1 MRGKRAPKRNI
12 RPDTVYSSVSVTR
25 FINVVLLHGKKSLAE
40 RFVYGA
46 LEGVA
51 AKLNKPAIEILEASL
66 ANVRPSLEV
75 RSRRVGGANYQVPV
89 PVDEHRQ
96 EALAFRWIVSA
107 ARKIKGKDFQT
118 ALLDELLSAYKGE
131 GQAVKTKQEIERM
144 AEANKAFAHFR
155 W

>member
-1 MRGKRAPKRNI
+1 MRGKQAPKRNI
-12 RPDTVYSSVSVTR
+12 RPDSVYSSVSVTR

-40 RFVYGA
+40 KFVYGA
-46 LEGVA
+46 LESA
-51 AKLNKPAIEILEASL
+51 STMLKKPALDILDTALS
-66 ANVRPSLEV
+66 NVKPSLEV

-107 ARKIKGKDFQT
+107 ARKSKGKDFQS

-131 GQAVKTKQEIERM
+131 GQAVKTKQDTERM

>member
-12 RPDTVYSSVSVTR
+12 QPDPVYSSVTVAR

-40 RFVYGA
+40 RYVYGA
-46 LEGVA
+46 LQSISDSTKKPPLDVLEVA
-51 AKLNKPAIEILEASL
+51 LS
-66 ANVRPSLEV
+66 NVRPSLEI

-89 PVDEHRQ
+89 PVDERRQ
-96 EALAFRWIVSA
+96 EALALRWIVSA
-107 ARKIKGKDFQT
+107 ARKAKGKDFQV
-118 ALLDELLSAYKGE
+118 ALAEELASAYKGE
-131 GQAVKTKQEIERM
+131 GQAVKTKQESERM